1 MHLCNC
7 QPLSDT
13 RTGCWSSCRSL
24 PSCSSG
30 SPWHKLQNRGL
41 VEETEDFVE
50 VVAQPNWQ
58 ITAKEADL
66 CATIK
71 EDCAAKG
78 CCKTTGYKCRLG
90 AKITFDTKENTSYE
104 LELLKMQYAKKDSLF
119 ACNAYAV
126 YGDVA
131 EDLGGF
137 PVQKG
142 HGCGQ

>member
-1 MHLCNC
+1 M
-7 QPLSDT
+7 
-13 RTGCWSSCRSL
+13 
-24 PSCSSG
+24 
-30 SPWHKLQNRGL
+30 
-41 VEETEDFVE
+41 EETEDFVE

>member
-1 MHLCNC
+1 M
-7 QPLSDT
+7 
-13 RTGCWSSCRSL
+13 
-24 PSCSSG
+24 
-30 SPWHKLQNRGL
+30 
-41 VEETEDFVE
+41 EETEDFVE

-78 CCKTTGYKCRLG
+78 CCKTTGYKCILG
-90 AKITFDTKENTSYE
+90 AKITFDTKESTSTYCFTVYTKDTSSTKKSYE